1 MGDINNIVDEYIN
14 AQTALRNL
22 AVQNNDLMVE
32 YFNFFSQDDKTIEDT
47 MEDNKV
53 MLDKGA
59 DVQRRGDDLKKKILT
74 ILKELIA
81 AYQSENDTSVKN
93 TVIDSYLLLHKTLR
107 PTNESSDEDIK
118 NNFTNLLEGKIKIN
132 AEENNSGNSRGG
144 RRKSRS
150 KKRSTRLQKKTRSRS
165 RR

>member
-1 MGDINNIVDEYIN
+1 MTDIINIADQYVN

-22 AVQNNDLMVE
+22 AVENNDLMVE
-32 YFNFFSQDDKTIEDT
+32 YLNFFSQDEKTIDDT
-47 MEDNKV
+47 MKDNKV
-53 MLDKGA
+53 MLEKGA

-81 AYQSENDTSVKN
+81 AYRSENDESVKK
-93 TVIDSYLLLHKTLR
+93 TVIDKGLKLHKTLN

-118 NNFTNLLEGKIKIN
+118 NNFTKLLNGEIKIN

-150 KKRSTRLQKKTRSRS
+150 KKRSTRLRKKTRSRS